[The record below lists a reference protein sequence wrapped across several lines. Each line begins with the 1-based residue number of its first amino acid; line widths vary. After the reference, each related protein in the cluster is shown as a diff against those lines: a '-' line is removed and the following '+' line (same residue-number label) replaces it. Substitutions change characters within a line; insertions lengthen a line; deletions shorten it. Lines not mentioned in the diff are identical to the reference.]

1 METVYFV
8 KITSV
13 FSGVEFI
20 EYVGLHQMKTLSMV
34 GGHAKKMKRIHGW
47 KTLKSAEKYIES
59 AKRMDELMG
68 QNRKFEIVHS

>member
-34 GGHAKKMKRIHGW
+34 GGHAKK
-47 KTLKSAEKYIES
+47 
-59 AKRMDELMG
+59 
-68 QNRKFEIVHS
+68 